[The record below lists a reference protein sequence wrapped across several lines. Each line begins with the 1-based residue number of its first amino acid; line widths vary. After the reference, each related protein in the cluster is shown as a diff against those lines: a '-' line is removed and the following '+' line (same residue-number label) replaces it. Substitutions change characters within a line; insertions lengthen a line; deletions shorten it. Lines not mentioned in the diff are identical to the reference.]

1 MAQCGVPRTNC
12 AADAQAGSR
21 QCPHSSLIVQ
31 ECVQMLLVLLNNNSD
46 VLINS
51 EVIMLL
57 MHVSVVCFVVPCNH
71 TYPNWF
77 GAPIAVLT
85 TNRDIR

>member
-1 MAQCGVPRTNC
+1 
-12 AADAQAGSR
+12 
-21 QCPHSSLIVQ
+21 
-31 ECVQMLLVLLNNNSD
+31 MLLVLLNNNSD

-51 EVIMLL
+51 EVMMLL
-57 MHVSVVCFVVPCNH
+57 MLVSVVCFVVPCNH
-71 TYPNWF
+71 TCPNWF